1 MRIFRVGGAVRDQ
14 LMGMRPKDIDYV
26 VTGVT
31 EEQLLAARPF
41 GETLTKIEAQNFPVF
56 HDSLG
61 NEWALARR
69 ERKEG
74 TGYHGF
80 AVEFGPEV
88 DITSDCARRDLT
100 INSMAVEVFDDM
112 KTRLRSFIDPFGGQE
127 DIKNKVLRHTTESF
141 ADDPVR
147 VLRLA
152 RFRARFGPEWAV
164 APETKELIWQMNRKG
179 VLNELTAERVWKEL
193 SRALMEDH
201 PRLFFD
207 TLYECDVL
215 GTLFPEIYR
224 LKTALESLK
233 WHPEATAYNHIML
246 VLDQCVLQGFDD
258 LETRVM
264 CLVHDIGKGITPRD
278 QLPKHYGHDVK
289 GAPLARDFLKRLTA
303 PSSFIKHAEK
313 VTRYHM
319 AGHRLNQMNAK
330 TFVKMFD
337 DMGILNDPESVNLLY
352 RTFQCDTRGRLGS
365 EKDDISHLDIF
376 LDIAEAYKSVKFADA
391 FPNGETNPNK
401 IKEGLFKARVNAV
414 KAVI

>member
-1 MRIFRVGGAVRDQ
+1 MIRMYRVGGAVRDQ
-14 LMGMRPKDIDYV
+14 LMGHQPQDVDYV

-31 EEQLLAARPF
+31 EKQLLAARPF
-41 GETLTKIEAQNFPVF
+41 GETLTKIEAQNFPVY
-56 HDSLG
+56 HDSKG

-74 TGYHGF
+74 SGYHGF
-80 AVEFGPEV
+80 AVEFGSEV
-88 DITSDCARRDLT
+88 TIEDDLARRDLSA
-100 INSMAVEVFDDM
+100 NSMAVEIFEDM
-112 KTRLRSFIDPFGGQE
+112 KTRVTSIIDPFGGQD
-127 DIKNKVLRHTTESF
+127 DIKNKVLRHTTGAF
-141 ADDPVR
+141 AEDPVR

-152 RFRARFGPEWAV
+152 RFRARFGPDWTIAS
-164 APETKELIWQMNRKG
+164 ETKDLIWSMNKAG

-193 SRALMEDH
+193 SRALMEPH

-233 WHPEATAYNHIML
+233 WHPEGDAFSHVQL
-246 VLDQCVLQGFDD
+246 VLTQSAEMGHD

-264 CLVHDIGKGITPRD
+264 CLVHDLGKGITPRD

-289 GAPLARDFLKRLTA
+289 GVPLARDFLMRLTA

-319 AGHRLNQMNAK
+319 AGHRLTQMNAK

-376 LDIAEAYKSVKFADA
+376 LDIAEAYKSVKFADV

-401 IKEGLFKARVNAV
+401 IKDGLFRARVQAV
-414 KAVI
+414 KAAA

>member
-1 MRIFRVGGAVRDQ
+1 MKLYRVGGAVRDQ
-14 LMGMRPKDIDYV
+14 LMGHRPQDIDYV
-26 VTGVT
+26 VTGAT

-41 GETLTKIEAQNFPVF
+41 GETLTKIKAQNFPVF
-56 HDSLG
+56 HDSSG

-80 AVEFGPEV
+80 SVEFGPEV
-88 DITSDCARRDLT
+88 TIVSDIARRDLT
-100 INSMAVEVFDDM
+100 INSMAVEIYDDM
-112 KTRLRSFIDPFGGQE
+112 KTRITAIIDPFGGQD
-127 DIKNKVLRHTTESF
+127 DIKNKVLRHTTAAF

-152 RFRARFGPEWAV
+152 RFRARFGPDWTI

-193 SRALMEDH
+193 SRALMEPH

-233 WHPEATAYNHIML
+233 WHPEGDAFSHVQL
-246 VLDQCVLQGFDD
+246 VLTQAAEMGYD

-264 CLVHDIGKGITPRD
+264 CLVHDLGKGITPRD

-289 GAPLARDFLKRLTA
+289 GVPLVRDFLVRLTA

-365 EKDDISHLDIF
+365 EKEDISHLDIF
-376 LDIAEAYKSVKFADA
+376 LDITEAYKSVKFADA